1 MRLVAWNCEEVF
13 MALNFGPD
21 GFTLSFWQDSWY
33 ILKEEIMEMF
43 NVFFGAFIRS
53 VNTTFLV
60 LIPKKGGTKDLKDFR
75 SISLLGSLY
84 KILSKVLANRLK
96 KVVKLVVSKAQN
108 AFVAD
113 ITNASLIVNE
123 VIDYW

>member
-1 MRLVAWNCEEVF
+1 
-13 MALNFGPD
+13 
-21 GFTLSFWQDSWY
+21 
-33 ILKEEIMEMF
+33 MEMF
-43 NVFFGAFIRS
+43 NVFFVNGAFIRS
-53 VNTTFLV
+53 LNTTFLV

-96 KVVKLVVSKAQN
+96 KVVELVVSEAQN

-113 ITNASLIVNE
+113 HQITNASLITNE